1 MQNSKNIDKNSAIG
15 ILDSGV
21 GGLTVVKAVKQLMP
35 QEDIIFFGD
44 SLHCPYGN
52 KSEEE
57 ILQLTNKIITFL
69 KEKKVKILALA
80 CNTMS
85 TLSEE
90 LRKQHEIEIV
100 DIISPTVAYIAKL
113 NLKELGLLATSFTVN
128 SRRYDKLLSE
138 KCENLTLYSQESKNL
153 AKFIEDGNFDEADEE
168 LKKGISKILEKSPIL
183 EDILLACT
191 HYPIIEAS
199 FKKFYPNISFINPAI
214 DQANALREFLA
225 KNHLLTNRNSGK
237 FELYSSGKI
246 DKFENFLQKL
256 KLPEPEKS
264 AEIKI

>member
-1 MQNSKNIDKNSAIG
+1 MQNQNIDKNSAIG

-52 KSEEE
+52 KSKEE
-57 ILQLTNKIITFL
+57 ILQLTNKIIAFL

-90 LRKQHEIEIV
+90 LKKQHEIEIV

-128 SRRYDKLLSE
+128 SQRYDKLLGE
-138 KCENLTLYSQESKNL
+138 KSQDLILFSQASKNL
-153 AKFIEDGNFDEADEE
+153 AKIIEDGKFDEAEEE
-168 LKKGISKILEKSPIL
+168 LQREINKILEKKANL
-183 EDILLACT
+183 EDIVLACT
-191 HYPIIEAS
+191 HYPIIEHS

-225 KNHLLTNRNSGK
+225 KNHLLTNKNSGK
-237 FELYSSGKI
+237 LELYSSGNI
-246 DKFENFLQKL
+246 DKFEFFLKKL